1 MIVLD
6 ASAVIE
12 LLMGSRAGTAVT
24 ERIQADATLPRSL
37 ALVDLE
43 VANTLRRLVRLG
55 ELDVRRAGEAVLD
68 LAAFALVRFPHTPF
82 LGRIWQLRDRLS
94 AYDAAYVALAEEL
107 GAPDVFTLDRKGFGA
122 YRWQRRRAFRIH
134 PAPA

>member
-1 MIVLD
+1 VIVLD

-55 ELDVRRAGEAVLD
+55 ELDVRRAGQAVLD

-107 GAPDVFTLDRKGFGA
+107 GAPLLTLDARLARAGGHRAKVELVGGA
-122 YRWQRRRAFRIH
+122 
-134 PAPA
+134 